1 MIERFLINKFVN
13 KDQETIKLRE
23 SYGKMSS
30 VTGIVCNMGLF
41 AAKLVLGLISGS
53 ISLVADSI
61 NNLSDVGTNIVT
73 LVGFKMSVKPADKEH
88 PFGHG
93 RTEYIS
99 AFAVSFVILLLG
111 YELLK
116 TSFERIINPV
126 EVNIN
131 LMSGIIIL
139 LTIGVKIW
147 LAKFYMRISRKINSQ
162 ALEAASID
170 SRNDVL
176 ATSTVLLSF
185 IIIWI
190 SGINIDGFIGLIVAA
205 FIIYNGIQFVKEAMD
220 TLIGVQPDGA
230 LIESIHD
237 YIEEFDGV
245 MSLHDVIVHD
255 YGPVSKMASA
265 HVEISADFSLVVAH
279 EIVDRIERDIYE
291 DMGIS
296 LVVHIDPV
304 EDDCETSS
312 QIKDDIEAYLGDDA
326 KIKGIHDFRILPK
339 ENVVIFDLFL
349 PEDFDEDTDRV
360 RAKMVKNLKEKYDYK
375 FLINIRK
382 EKHYM

>member
-1 MIERFLINKFVN
+1 MIERLLINRFVN
-13 KDQETIKLRE
+13 KDQEEAKVRE
-23 SYGKMSS
+23 SYGRMSS
-30 VTGIVCNMGLF
+30 LTGIVSNIVLF
-41 AAKLVLGLISGS
+41 ATKLALGLISGS
-53 ISLVADSI
+53 ISLIADSI
-61 NNLSDVGTNIVT
+61 NNLSDVGTNVVT

-116 TSFERIINPV
+116 TSFERIVNPID
-126 EVNIN
+126 VNVN
-131 LMSGIIIL
+131 LISGAVIL
-139 LTIGVKIW
+139 LTIGVKVW
-147 LAKFYMRISRKINSQ
+147 LAGFYMRMSKKINSQ

-185 IIIWI
+185 LITWA
-190 SGINIDGFIGLIVAA
+190 SGLNIDGFIGLLVAG
-205 FIIYNGIQFVKEAMD
+205 FIIYNGIQFVREAMD
-220 TLIGVQPDGA
+220 TLIGVQPDGQ
-230 LIESIHD
+230 LIEDIHD
-237 YIEEFDGV
+237 YIENFDGV

-296 LVVHIDPV
+296 LVIHIDPV
-304 EDDCETSS
+304 EDECETSS
-312 QIKDDIEAYLGDDA
+312 QIKDDLEEYLGDEA
-326 KIKGIHDFRILPK
+326 QIKGIHDFRILTK
-339 ENVVIFDLFL
+339 EKVVIFDLFL
-349 PEDFDEDTDRV
+349 PEDFNGDIDEV
-360 RAKMVKNLKEKYDYK
+360 RSQMVETLKEKYDYK
-375 FLINIRK
+375 FLINVRK